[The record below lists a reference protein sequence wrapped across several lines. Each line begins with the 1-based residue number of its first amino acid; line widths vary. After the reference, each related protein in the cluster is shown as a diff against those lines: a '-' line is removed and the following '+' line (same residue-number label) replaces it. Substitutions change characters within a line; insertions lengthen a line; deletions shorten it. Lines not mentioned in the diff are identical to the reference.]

1 LQSFV
6 ATHQPRPVK
15 IAQYLFF
22 SYRTKVPEYV
32 GYWTSDK
39 KPSPSHLSYISCI
52 KRRYFILSLRV
63 TGRSRALFLSR
74 RKDVKSTIFDFYTQT
89 YTGRMFYI
97 SVNPTKRIRHSC
109 SAWNFVF
116 ASVVGHRFR
125 FRKCALILK
134 TVYWLMH
141 GKSFSI
147 AQQTAKVGPVS
158 ARECRWSMTEL
169 WLRASP
175 AAKLAERHPF
185 PDHILPYGW
194 RVASLGQWYSKE
206 NCAISSVWLYATFYV
221 VDSEI
226 SSEQSFKI
234 GCMTLCPFF
243 VFLK

>member
-1 LQSFV
+1 M
-6 ATHQPRPVK
+6 
-15 IAQYLFF
+15 F
-22 SYRTKVPEYV
+22 S
-32 GYWTSDK
+32 
-39 KPSPSHLSYISCI
+39 
-52 KRRYFILSLRV
+52 
-63 TGRSRALFLSR
+63 
-74 RKDVKSTIFDFYTQT
+74 
-89 YTGRMFYI
+89 I

-206 NCAISSVWLYATFYV
+206 NCAIFGVWLYATFYV
-221 VDSEI
+221 VDSDI

-243 VFLK
+243 VFFKESRSRFITRFIPLLRAYDVLHDLLPVSFPCCEPTTFYGDSVRA